1 VDGKGGWGN
10 TVVNL
15 KIFDSMIEYAILDI
29 PPPMNCLQCDFCM
42 RVKLLEMGFLPGTHI
57 RVEDSKWGIN
67 IVHILSE
74 CGNIQQSIAL
84 RTEELE
90 RICLKEVCD
99 VSVE

>member
-1 VDGKGGWGN
+1 M
-10 TVVNL
+10 L
-15 KIFDSMIEYAILDI
+15 EYEILDI
-29 PPPMNCLQCDFCM
+29 PPPMECLRCEFCM

-57 RVEDSKWGIN
+57 RIEDSKWGIN

-99 VSVE
+99 LSVG